1 MRSIIAFLLL
11 CVPLLADE
19 RPGRVL
25 FFHASWCKPCV
36 EALEGP
42 QEFPDWLRKAGWKI
56 GVGPENHIQLVDI
69 DRRDDL
75 KTIYNIESIPSMVVI
90 GGDLKVHE
98 YKGRQSIV
106 DLLPKNTSA
115 VSHAGQHSHLCR
127 SCGTEWWHGAENFG
141 STSAHKCP
149 NCGRVE
155 WTVNRQGTLG
165 PVGPKVS
172 LPSLPVFRTRGNCPT
187 GNCPLR

>member
-75 KTIYNIESIPSMVVI
+75 KTIYNIERPHLENCLHHPDGWCLDCVK
-90 GGDLKVHE
+90 DQHE
-98 YKGRQSIV
+98 EMEKYQALWVRC
-106 DLLPKNTSA
+106 LPAVRASA
-115 VSHAGQHSHLCR
+115 DY
-127 SCGTEWWHGAENFG
+127 SCGRISFNDFVSIIEDYH
-141 STSAHKCP
+141 S
-149 NCGRVE
+149 
-155 WTVNRQGTLG
+155 VNQED
-165 PVGPKVS
+165 S
-172 LPSLPVFRTRGNCPT
+172 CDHE
-187 GNCPLR
+187 